1 MQDLND
7 MLYFAEVVERG
18 GFAAAGRALG
28 IPKSRLSR
36 RVSDL
41 EAQLGVR
48 LLQRTTRKLS
58 LTEVGES
65 YLRHCQALREAAQA
79 AADTV
84 AQVQTEP
91 RGTVR
96 VSCPV
101 TLAQTIVGELLPEFL
116 ARHPEVRVEMQV
128 TNRAVNLVEEGIDV
142 ALRVRANLD
151 DSGSMVVKR
160 LDDASQVL
168 VASPD
173 LLARQGTP
181 ATLQDLSRLDS
192 LAMSAADGRTSLR
205 LIGPDGRGE
214 VVQLAP
220 RYVADD
226 LLTLKFAALA
236 GTGVCWLPDYLCQGE
251 LHDGRLVH
259 VLPQWSTPRGVVH
272 AVFPSRR
279 GLAPAV
285 RRLLDFLGETVP
297 GHGEVVCRRGDTR
310 TASLRKP
317 RGPILE

>member
-36 RVSDL
+36 RVSEL
-41 EAQLGVR
+41 ETQLGVR

-58 LTEVGES
+58 LTEVGEA
-65 YLRHCQALREAAQA
+65 YLRHCQAMRESAQA

-84 AQVQTEP
+84 AQVQTTP

-96 VSCPV
+96 VSCAV
-101 TLAQTIVGELLPEFL
+101 TLAQTVVADLMPQFL
-116 ARHPEVRVEMQV
+116 ATYKEVRIEMLV

-142 ALRVRANLD
+142 ALRVRPSVD

-160 LDDASQVL
+160 LDHATQIL

-173 LLARQGTP
+173 LLMRQGTP
-181 ATLQDLSRLDS
+181 ETLEDLARIDS
-192 LAMSAADGRTSLR
+192 IAMSAPDGRSTWN
-205 LIGPDGRGE
+205 LIGPGGVHQ
-214 VVQLAP
+214 VVHHTP

-226 LLTLKFAALA
+226 LLTLKIAAVA
-236 GTGVCWLPDYLCQGE
+236 GTGMCWMPDYMCQDE
-251 LHDGRLVH
+251 MRERRLVR
-259 VLPQWSTPRGVVH
+259 VLPAWAPAPAIVH

-279 GLAPAV
+279 GLSPAV
-285 RRLLDFLGETVP
+285 RRFLDYLGEAMP
-297 GHGEVVCRRGDTR
+297 GRSSLSTR
-310 TASLRKP
+310 LALQ
-317 RGPILE
+317 GVGGADI

>member
-65 YLRHCQALREAAQA
+65 YLRHCQAMREAAQA

-96 VSCPV
+96 VTCPV
-101 TLAQTIVGELLPEFL
+101 TLAQTVLAELMPLFL
-116 ARHPEVRVEMQV
+116 GRHPQVRVEMQV
-128 TNRAVNLVEEGIDV
+128 TNRVVNLVEEGIDV
-142 ALRVRANLD
+142 ALRVRANLE

-160 LDDASQVL
+160 LDDARQVL

-173 LLARQGTP
+173 LLARRGTP
-181 ATLQDLSRLDS
+181 ETLAELSRLDS
-192 LAMSAADGRTSLR
+192 MAMSAADGRSSLR
-205 LIGPDGRGE
+205 LIGPDGRE
-214 VVQLAP
+214 EIVQLSP

-226 LLTLKFAALA
+226 LLTLKLAAVA
-236 GTGVCWLPDYLCQGE
+236 GTGMCWLPDYMCQAE
-251 LHDGRLVH
+251 LNEGRLVRL
-259 VLPQWSTPRGVVH
+259 LPQWSTPRGVVH

-279 GLAPAV
+279 GLAPSV
-285 RRLLDFLGETVP
+285 RRFLDFLGEKVP
-297 GHGEVVCRRGDTR
+297 GHSDLVALGG
-310 TASLRKP
+310 SP
-317 RGPILE
+317 RNPE

>member
-65 YLRHCQALREAAQA
+65 YLRHCQAMREAAQA

-96 VSCPV
+96 VTCPV
-101 TLAQTIVGELLPEFL
+101 TLAQTVLAELMPVFL
-116 ARHPEVRVEMQV
+116 ERHPQVRVEMQV
-128 TNRAVNLVEEGIDV
+128 TNRVVNLVEEGIDV
-142 ALRVRANLD
+142 ALRVRANLE

-160 LDDASQVL
+160 LDDARQVL

-173 LLARQGTP
+173 LLARRGTP
-181 ATLQDLSRLDS
+181 ETLAELSRLDS
-192 LAMSAADGRTSLR
+192 MAMSAADGRSSLR
-205 LIGPDGRGE
+205 LIGPDGRE
-214 VVQLAP
+214 EIVQLSP

-226 LLTLKFAALA
+226 LLTLKLAAVA
-236 GTGVCWLPDYLCQGE
+236 GTGMCWLPDYMCQAE
-251 LHDGRLVH
+251 LNEGRLVRL
-259 VLPQWSTPRGVVH
+259 LPQWSTPRGVVH

-279 GLAPAV
+279 GLAPSV
-285 RRLLDFLGETVP
+285 RRFLDFLGEKVP
-297 GHGEVVCRRGDTR
+297 GHSDLVALGGSARNPE
-310 TASLRKP
+310 
-317 RGPILE
+317 

>member
-36 RVSDL
+36 RVSEL
-41 EAQLGVR
+41 EAQLGLR

-58 LTEVGES
+58 LTEVGEA
-65 YLRHCQALREAAQA
+65 YLRHCQAMRESAQA

-84 AQVQTEP
+84 AQVQTTP
-91 RGTVR
+91 RGTIR

-101 TLAQTIVGELLPEFL
+101 TLAQTVVAELMPPFL
-116 ARHPEVRVEMQV
+116 AAYPEVRLEMLV
-128 TNRAVNLVEEGIDV
+128 SNRAVNLVEEGVDV
-142 ALRVRANLD
+142 ALRVRPSVD

-160 LDDASQVL
+160 LDHTTQIL

-173 LLARQGTP
+173 LLTRQGTP
-181 ATLQDLSRLDS
+181 QTLEDLAKLDS
-192 LAMSAADGRTSLR
+192 IAMSAAEGRSVWN
-205 LIGPDGRGE
+205 LIDPTGTQQL
-214 VVQLAP
+214 VQHAP

-226 LLTLKFAALA
+226 LLTLKYAALA
-236 GTGVCWLPDYLCQGE
+236 GTGVCWMPDYMCQDE
-251 LHDGRLVH
+251 ISARKLVH
-259 VLPQWSTPRGVVH
+259 VLPQWAPAPAIVH

-279 GLAPAV
+279 GLSPAV
-285 RRLLDFLGETVP
+285 RRFLDYL
-297 GHGEVVCRRGDTR
+297 GDTMPGLSR
-310 TASLRKP
+310 VSQPPPEAAARD
-317 RGPILE
+317 RDR

>member
-41 EAQLGVR
+41 EAHLGVR

-65 YLRHCQALREAAQA
+65 YLRHCQAMREAAQA
-79 AADTV
+79 AADAV

-101 TLAQTIVGELLPEFL
+101 TLAQTVLGELMPMFL
-116 ARHPEVRVEMQV
+116 ERHPQVRVEMQV

-160 LDDASQVL
+160 LDDAVQVL
-168 VASPD
+168 VASPQ

-181 ATLQDLSRLDS
+181 TTLQELTGLDS
-192 LAMSAADGRTSLR
+192 MAMSAADGRTSLR
-205 LIGPDGRGE
+205 LIGPDGRE
-214 VVQLAP
+214 EIVQLAP

-236 GTGVCWLPDYLCQGE
+236 GTGMCWLPDYMCHAE
-251 LHDGRLVH
+251 LHEGRLTRI
-259 VLPQWSTPRGVVH
+259 LPQWSTPRGVVH

-279 GLAPAV
+279 GMAPAV

-297 GHGEVVCRRGDTR
+297 GHNEVVCRRGDTR
-310 TASLRKP
+310 TSA
-317 RGPILE
+317 